1 MISKNKN
8 LFLKIYILFL
18 KIYILFVIII
28 YIALI
33 ILQILGSKN
42 RVGYLTDF
50 NLEIDRTLE
59 LNNLNDIRKDFTVDG
74 KLDEESIKNYLL
86 TNEDIANYIYH
97 FRIRYYDKTFRNNDI
112 YGVYPDLSNLPDY
125 MKNAEMEEN
134 GSPYGNFIS
143 DKKTIEEDKIDNIN
157 YILKIKINIIKYVIY
172 LILILLII
180 YTKIYFEN
188 IKIFFNGIITVIKIK
203 SNVDIKLNLS
213 IIMILGYLYLILPYM
228 IFLITWVKY
237 FISIPSLI
245 LVIIAT
251 YFTIKDTK
259 KHYNIL
265 YNFNLFSLILLF
277 IIITVW
283 SILLGTG
290 NICLPSGD
298 TIYGRYA
305 VFKDLIEFPFPIIYP
320 ENGYGFVYYFAH
332 WIIPAIFGKIFNYN
346 VANIILI
353 LWTSLPLFLTLI
365 LLSIYLNKIK
375 TKQIFIIFLIFILF
389 VPPSL
394 IFHKEGNF
402 GKGLLTVFAT
412 SFMNIYFLFNQSPAI
427 YLMSVLFLLQKNSFN
442 FAFLGLSIMLYSPYA
457 TLGIIPFMIAKAII
471 EISAD
476 KNELKNIFSVSNI
489 LSSISIFPILLL
501 YFSSTATKSDG
512 LRFVLTDYPVLYLIE
527 LFMIKFGIIFIL
539 LFKYNKK
546 NYLFYVS
553 LFTLIA
559 VSLIQYSGDHNF
571 HRTNITAL
579 FFLSIFLTDY
589 FINHFNENS
598 LRKYLLL
605 IIFILGILRGHHIKD
620 DQIDF
625 YLEQIKSFGK
635 VNIEDMAVNKTFNT
649 KLPSSQFFKDT
660 DNSVFFKFIAK
671 DSKK

>member
-8 LFLKIYILFL
+8 LFLKIYIP
-18 KIYILFVIII
+18 FVILTI
-28 YIALI
+28 IALI
-33 ILQILGSKN
+33 VLQILGSKK
-42 RVGYLTDF
+42 RIGYLTDF
-50 NLEIDRTLE
+50 NLEIDRTLG

-86 TNEDIANYIYH
+86 TNENITNYVHH
-97 FRIRYYDKTFRNNDI
+97 FRIRYYDKIFRNNDI

-125 MKNAEMEEN
+125 MENAEMDGD

-143 DKKTIEEDKIDNIN
+143 DKKTIEEERIDNIN
-157 YILKIKINIIKYVIY
+157 YILKIKINIIRYVIY

-259 KHYNIL
+259 KHYNIS

-283 SILLGTG
+283 VILLGVG

-412 SFMNIYFLFNQSPAI
+412 SYINIFNLFNQSPAI

-457 TLGIIPFMIAKAII
+457 TLGIIPFMIAKSII

-605 IIFILGILRGHHIKD
+605 IIFMMGIFRGYIEL
-620 DQIDF
+620 DQIYF
-625 YLEQIKSFGK
+625 YLKQIKTFGK
-635 VNIEDMAVNKTFNT
+635 VNMEDMAVNKTFNT
-649 KLPSSQFFKDT
+649 KNNSWHLITITCQDIDNSTFFKY
-660 DNSVFFKFIAK
+660 IAK
-671 DSKK
+671 DNKK

>member
-1 MISKNKN
+1 MIFKNK
-8 LFLKIYILFL
+8 KLFL

-28 YIALI
+28 SVALI

-50 NLEIDRTLE
+50 SLNIEKMLNLYDLE
-59 LNNLNDIRKDFTVDG
+59 NINNE
-74 KLDEESIKNYLL
+74 LDEEGLKNFILN
-86 TNEDIANYIYH
+86 NENITNYIYQ
-97 FRIRYYDKTFRNNDI
+97 FRIRYYDKVFRNSDI

-125 MKNAEMEEN
+125 MKNAEMEYK

-143 DKKTIEEDKIDNIN
+143 DKKEISEEKIDNIN
-157 YILKIKINIIKYVIY
+157 YILKIKINIIRYVIY

-259 KHYNIL
+259 KHYNIS
-265 YNFNLFSLILLF
+265 YNFNLFSFILLF

-283 SILLGTG
+283 VILLGVG

-412 SFMNIYFLFNQSPAI
+412 SYINIFNLFNQSPAI

-442 FAFLGLSIMLYSPYA
+442 FTFLGLSIMLYSPYA

-471 EISAD
+471 EISAG

-598 LRKYLLL
+598 IRKYLLL
-605 IIFILGILRGHHIKD
+605 IIFMMGIFRGYIEL

-625 YLEQIKSFGK
+625 YLEQIKTFGK

-649 KLPSSQFFKDT
+649 KNNSWHLRTITCQDVDNSIFFKY
-660 DNSVFFKFIAK
+660 IAK
-671 DSKK
+671 DNKK

>member
-1 MISKNKN
+1 MISKNK
-8 LFLKIYILFL
+8 KLFL

-28 YIALI
+28 SVALI
-33 ILQILGSKN
+33 ILQILGSKK

-50 NLEIDRTLE
+50 NLNIERMLNLYDLE
-59 LNNLNDIRKDFTVDG
+59 NIIEDFTVDG
-74 KLDEESIKNYLL
+74 ELDEESIKNYLL
-86 TNEDIANYIYH
+86 TNENITNYIYH

-125 MKNAEMEEN
+125 MKNAEMDEG

-143 DKKTIEEDKIDNIN
+143 DRKTIEEEKIDNIC
-157 YILKIKINIIKYVIY
+157 YVLKVKINIIRCVLY

-180 YTKIYFEN
+180 YAKIYFEN
-188 IKIFFNGIITVIKIK
+188 IKIFFSGIITVIKIK

-259 KHYNIL
+259 KHYNIS

-277 IIITVW
+277 IVITIWVII
-283 SILLGTG
+283 LGVG

-320 ENGYGFVYYFAH
+320 ENGYVFVYYFAH

-402 GKGLLTVFAT
+402 GKGVLTTFAT
-412 SFMNIYFLFNQSPAI
+412 SFLIICNIFNQGPAI
-427 YLMSVLFLLQKNSFN
+427 YLMSILFLLQKNSFN
-442 FAFLGLSIMLYSPYA
+442 FTFSGLSIMLYSPYA
-457 TLGIIPFMIAKAII
+457 TLGIIPFMIAKSII

-605 IIFILGILRGHHIKD
+605 IIFMMGIFRGYIEL

-625 YLEQIKSFGK
+625 YLKQIKTFGK
-635 VNIEDMAVNKTFNT
+635 VNMEDMAVNKTFNT
-649 KLPSSQFFKDT
+649 KNNSWQLRTITCQDINNSIFFKY
-660 DNSVFFKFIAK
+660 IAK
-671 DSKK
+671 DNKK

>member
-18 KIYILFVIII
+18 IITI
-28 YIALI
+28 ITLI
-33 ILQILGSKN
+33 VLQILGSKK

-50 NLEIDRTLE
+50 NLNIERMLNLYDLE
-59 LNNLNDIRKDFTVDG
+59 NINNE
-74 KLDEESIKNYLL
+74 LDEEGIKNYLF
-86 TNEDIANYIYH
+86 TNENITNYIYH

-125 MKNAEMEEN
+125 MENAEMDGD

-143 DKKTIEEDKIDNIN
+143 DKKTIEEERIDNIN
-157 YILKIKINIIKYVIY
+157 YILKIKINIIRYVIY

-259 KHYNIL
+259 KHYNIS
-265 YNFNLFSLILLF
+265 YNFNLFSFILLF

-283 SILLGTG
+283 VILLGVG
-290 NICLPSGD
+290 NICLPHHD
-298 TIYGRYA
+298 TLNGRYA
-305 VFKDLIEFPFPIIYP
+305 FFKDLIDFNHPLIYP
-320 ENGYGFVYYFAH
+320 ESGYGFVYYFAH

-365 LLSIYLNKIK
+365 LLSIYFNKVK
-375 TKQIFIIFLIFILF
+375 LKFIFIILLIFILF
-389 VPPSL
+389 TPPSL
-394 IFHKEGNF
+394 IFHIEGNT
-402 GKGLLTVFAT
+402 GSGLLTYFST
-412 SFMNIYFLFNQSPAI
+412 SLGNIAAYFNQGPAI
-427 YLMSVLFLLQKNSFN
+427 YLMSILFLLQKNSFN

-457 TLGIIPFMIAKAII
+457 TLGIIPFMIAKSII

-559 VSLIQYSGDHNF
+559 VSLIQYAGDHNF

-635 VNIEDMAVNKTFNT
+635 VNIEDMAWNKTFNT
-649 KLPSSQFFKDT
+649 KLPSSQFICKDM

>member
-1 MISKNKN
+1 M
-8 LFLKIYILFL
+8 
-18 KIYILFVIII
+18 
-28 YIALI
+28 
-33 ILQILGSKN
+33 
-42 RVGYLTDF
+42 
-50 NLEIDRTLE
+50 
-59 LNNLNDIRKDFTVDG
+59 
-74 KLDEESIKNYLL
+74 
-86 TNEDIANYIYH
+86 
-97 FRIRYYDKTFRNNDI
+97 
-112 YGVYPDLSNLPDY
+112 
-125 MKNAEMEEN
+125 
-134 GSPYGNFIS
+134 
-143 DKKTIEEDKIDNIN
+143 
-157 YILKIKINIIKYVIY
+157 
-172 LILILLII
+172 
-180 YTKIYFEN
+180 
-188 IKIFFNGIITVIKIK
+188 
-203 SNVDIKLNLS
+203 
-213 IIMILGYLYLILPYM
+213 
-228 IFLITWVKY
+228 
-237 FISIPSLI
+237 
-245 LVIIAT
+245 
-251 YFTIKDTK
+251 
-259 KHYNIL
+259 
-265 YNFNLFSLILLF
+265 ILLF
-277 IIITVW
+277 IIITIWV
-283 SILLGTG
+283 ILLGVG

-305 VFKDLIEFPFPIIYP
+305 VFKDLIEFPFPIIYH

-605 IIFILGILRGHHIKD
+605 IIFMIGIFRGYIEL

-625 YLEQIKSFGK
+625 YLKQIKTFGK
-635 VNIEDMAVNKTFNT
+635 VNMEDMAVNKTFNT
-649 KLPSSQFFKDT
+649 KNNSWHLITITCQDVDNSTFFKY
-660 DNSVFFKFIAK
+660 IAK
-671 DSKK
+671 DNKK

>member
-1 MISKNKN
+1 MISKNK
-8 LFLKIYILFL
+8 KLFL

-28 YIALI
+28 SVALI

-50 NLEIDRTLE
+50 SLNIEKMLNLYDLE
-59 LNNLNDIRKDFTVDG
+59 NINNE
-74 KLDEESIKNYLL
+74 LDEEGLKNFILN
-86 TNEDIANYIYH
+86 NENITNYIYQ
-97 FRIRYYDKTFRNNDI
+97 FRIRYYDKVFRNSDI

-125 MKNAEMEEN
+125 MKNAEMEYK

-143 DKKTIEEDKIDNIN
+143 DKKEISEEKIDNIN
-157 YILKIKINIIKYVIY
+157 YILKIKINIIRYVIY

-259 KHYNIL
+259 KHYNIS
-265 YNFNLFSLILLF
+265 YNFNLFSFILLF

-283 SILLGTG
+283 VILLGVG

-412 SFMNIYFLFNQSPAI
+412 SYINIFNLFNQSPAI

-442 FAFLGLSIMLYSPYA
+442 FTFLGLSIMLYSPYA

-471 EISAD
+471 EISAG

-598 LRKYLLL
+598 IRKYLLL
-605 IIFILGILRGHHIKD
+605 IIFMMGIFRGYIEL

-625 YLEQIKSFGK
+625 YLEQIKTFGK

-649 KLPSSQFFKDT
+649 KNNSWHLRTITCQDVDNSIFFKY
-660 DNSVFFKFIAK
+660 IAK
-671 DSKK
+671 DNKK

>member
-1 MISKNKN
+1 MKSKNKN
-8 LFLKIYILFL
+8 LFLKIYIP
-18 KIYILFVIII
+18 FVIII
-28 YIALI
+28 SVALI
-33 ILQILGSKN
+33 VLQILGSKK

-50 NLEIDRTLE
+50 NLNIERMLNLYDLE
-59 LNNLNDIRKDFTVDG
+59 NIIEDFTVDG
-74 KLDEESIKNYLL
+74 ELDEESIKNYLL
-86 TNEDIANYIYH
+86 TNENITNYVHH

-125 MKNAEMEEN
+125 MENAVMEDG

-143 DKKTIEEDKIDNIN
+143 DKKEINEEKIDNIN
-157 YILKIKINIIKYVIY
+157 YILKTKINIIKYVIY

-228 IFLITWVKY
+228 IFLITWIKY
-237 FISIPSLI
+237 IISIPTLI

-259 KHYNIL
+259 KHYNIS

-277 IIITVW
+277 IVITIWVII
-283 SILLGTG
+283 LGVG

>member
-1 MISKNKN
+1 MKSKNKN
-8 LFLKIYILFL
+8 LFLKIYILF
-18 KIYILFVIII
+18 VIII
-28 YIALI
+28 SVALI

-50 NLEIDRTLE
+50 NLNIERMLNLYDLE
-59 LNNLNDIRKDFTVDG
+59 NIIEDFTVDG
-74 KLDEESIKNYLL
+74 ELDEENIKNYLL
-86 TNEDIANYIYH
+86 TNENITNYIYH

-125 MKNAEMEEN
+125 MQNAEMEEG

-143 DKKTIEEDKIDNIN
+143 DKKTIEEYKIDNIN

-259 KHYNIL
+259 KHYNIS

-283 SILLGTG
+283 VILLGVG

-412 SFMNIYFLFNQSPAI
+412 SFFNIYGLLNQSPAI

-605 IIFILGILRGHHIKD
+605 IIFMMGIFRGYIEL

-625 YLEQIKSFGK
+625 YLEQIKTFGK
-635 VNIEDMAVNKTFNT
+635 VNMEDMAVNKTFNT
-649 KLPSSQFFKDT
+649 KNNSWQLRTITCQDIDNSIFFKY
-660 DNSVFFKFIAK
+660 IAK
-671 DSKK
+671 DNKK

>member
-1 MISKNKN
+1 MISKNK
-8 LFLKIYILFL
+8 KLFL

-28 YIALI
+28 SIALI

-50 NLEIDRTLE
+50 NLNIERMLNLYDLE
-59 LNNLNDIRKDFTVDG
+59 NIIEDFTVDG
-74 KLDEESIKNYLL
+74 ELDEENIKNYLL
-86 TNEDIANYIYH
+86 TNENITNYIYH

-125 MKNAEMEEN
+125 MQNAEMEEG

-143 DKKTIEEDKIDNIN
+143 DKKTIEEYKIDNIN

-259 KHYNIL
+259 KHYNIS

-283 SILLGTG
+283 VILLGVG

-412 SFMNIYFLFNQSPAI
+412 SFFNIYGLLNQSPAI

-605 IIFILGILRGHHIKD
+605 IIFMMGIFRGYIEL

-625 YLEQIKSFGK
+625 YLEQIKTFGK
-635 VNIEDMAVNKTFNT
+635 VNMEDMAVNKTFNT
-649 KLPSSQFFKDT
+649 KNNSWQLRTITCQDIDNSIFFKY
-660 DNSVFFKFIAK
+660 IAK
-671 DSKK
+671 DNKK

>member
-8 LFLKIYILFL
+8 LFLKIYIP
-18 KIYILFVIII
+18 FVIII
-28 YIALI
+28 SIALI
-33 ILQILGSKN
+33 VLQILGSKN
-42 RVGYLTDF
+42 RIGYLTDF
-50 NLEIDRTLE
+50 NLNIERMLNLYDLE
-59 LNNLNDIRKDFTVDG
+59 NINNE
-74 KLDEESIKNYLL
+74 LDEEGIKNYLF
-86 TNEDIANYIYH
+86 TNENITNYIYH

-125 MKNAEMEEN
+125 MENAEMDGD

-143 DKKTIEEDKIDNIN
+143 DKKTIEEERIDNIN
-157 YILKIKINIIKYVIY
+157 YILKIKINIIRYVIY

-259 KHYNIL
+259 KHYNIS
-265 YNFNLFSLILLF
+265 YNFNLFSFILLF

-283 SILLGTG
+283 VILLGVG
-290 NICLPSGD
+290 NICLPHHD
-298 TIYGRYA
+298 TLNGRYA
-305 VFKDLIEFPFPIIYP
+305 FFKDLIDFNHPLIYP
-320 ENGYGFVYYFAH
+320 ESGYGFVYYFAH

-365 LLSIYLNKIK
+365 LLSIYFNKVK
-375 TKQIFIIFLIFILF
+375 LKFIFIILLIFILF
-389 VPPSL
+389 TPPSL
-394 IFHKEGNF
+394 IFHIEGNT
-402 GKGLLTVFAT
+402 GSGLLTYFST
-412 SFMNIYFLFNQSPAI
+412 SLGNIAAYFNQGPAI
-427 YLMSVLFLLQKNSFN
+427 YLMSILFLLQKNSFN

-457 TLGIIPFMIAKAII
+457 TLGIIPFMIAKSII

-501 YFSSTATKSDG
+501 YFSSRATKSDG

-559 VSLIQYSGDHNF
+559 VSLIQYAGDHNF

-635 VNIEDMAVNKTFNT
+635 VNIEDMAWNKTFNT
-649 KLPSSQFFKDT
+649 KLPSSQFICKDM

>member
-1 MISKNKN
+1 MKSKNKN
-8 LFLKIYILFL
+8 LFLKIYILF
-18 KIYILFVIII
+18 VIII
-28 YIALI
+28 SIALI
-33 ILQILGSKN
+33 VLQILGSKN

-50 NLEIDRTLE
+50 NLNIERMLNLYDLE
-59 LNNLNDIRKDFTVDG
+59 NIIEDFTIDG
-74 KLDEESIKNYLL
+74 ELDEESIKNYLL
-86 TNEDIANYIYH
+86 NNKNIRNYIYH

-125 MKNAEMEEN
+125 MENAVMEDG

-143 DKKTIEEDKIDNIN
+143 DKKEINEEKIDNIN
-157 YILKIKINIIKYVIY
+157 YILKIKINIIRYVIY

-203 SNVDIKLNLS
+203 SNMDIKLNLS

-259 KHYNIL
+259 KHYNIS

-277 IIITVW
+277 IIITIWVI
-283 SILLGTG
+283 ILGVG
-290 NICLPSGD
+290 NICLPHHD
-298 TIYGRYA
+298 TLNGRYA
-305 VFKDLIEFPFPIIYP
+305 FFKDLIDFNHPLIYP
-320 ENGYGFVYYFAH
+320 ESGYGFVYYFAH

-365 LLSIYLNKIK
+365 LLSIYFNKVK
-375 TKQIFIIFLIFILF
+375 LKFIFIILLIFILF
-389 VPPSL
+389 TPPSL
-394 IFHKEGNF
+394 IFHIEGNT
-402 GKGLLTVFAT
+402 GSGLLTYFST
-412 SFMNIYFLFNQSPAI
+412 SLGNIAAYFNQGPAI
-427 YLMSVLFLLQKNSFN
+427 YLMSILFLLQNNSFN

-471 EISAD
+471 EISDD

-527 LFMIKFGIIFIL
+527 LFMVKFGIIFIL

>member
-1 MISKNKN
+1 MKSKNKN
-8 LFLKIYILFL
+8 LFLKIYIP
-18 KIYILFVIII
+18 FVIII
-28 YIALI
+28 SVALI

-50 NLEIDRTLE
+50 NLNIKRTLK
-59 LNNLNDIRKDFTVDG
+59 LNNLENIMTNYIID
-74 KLDEESIKNYLL
+74 DELNEEGIKNYIF
-86 TNEDIANYIYH
+86 TNENITNYVHH

-125 MKNAEMEEN
+125 MKNAEMDEG

-157 YILKIKINIIKYVIY
+157 YILKIKINIIRYVIY

-259 KHYNIL
+259 KHYNIS

-277 IIITVW
+277 IIITIWVI
-283 SILLGTG
+283 ILGVG

-427 YLMSVLFLLQKNSFN
+427 YLMSVLFLLQQNSFN

-457 TLGIIPFMIAKAII
+457 TLGIIPFMIAKSII

-605 IIFILGILRGHHIKD
+605 IIFMMGIFRGYIEL
-620 DQIDF
+620 DQIYF
-625 YLEQIKSFGK
+625 YLKQIKTFGK
-635 VNIEDMAVNKTFNT
+635 VNMEDMAVNKTFNT
-649 KLPSSQFFKDT
+649 KNNSWHLITITCQDIDNSTFFKY
-660 DNSVFFKFIAK
+660 IAK
-671 DSKK
+671 ESKK

>member
-8 LFLKIYILFL
+8 LFLKIYILF
-18 KIYILFVIII
+18 VIII
-28 YIALI
+28 SIALI
-33 ILQILGSKN
+33 ILQVLGSKN
-42 RVGYLTDF
+42 RIGYLTDF
-50 NLEIDRTLE
+50 SLNIERMLNLYNLENI
-59 LNNLNDIRKDFTVDG
+59 NNE
-74 KLDEESIKNYLL
+74 LDEEGLKNFILN
-86 TNEDIANYIYH
+86 NENITNYIYH

-125 MKNAEMEEN
+125 MENAEMDGD

-143 DKKTIEEDKIDNIN
+143 DKKEINEEKIDNIN
-157 YILKIKINIIKYVIY
+157 YILKIKINIIRYVIY

-259 KHYNIL
+259 KHYNIS

-283 SILLGTG
+283 VILLGVG
-290 NICLPSGD
+290 NIYLPSGD

-305 VFKDLIEFPFPIIYP
+305 IFKDLIEFPFPIIYP

-375 TKQIFIIFLIFILF
+375 TKQIFIILLIFILF

-412 SFMNIYFLFNQSPAI
+412 SYINIFNLFNQSPAI

-457 TLGIIPFMIAKAII
+457 TLGIIPFMIAKSII

-605 IIFILGILRGHHIKD
+605 IIFMMGIFRGYIEL

-625 YLEQIKSFGK
+625 YLKQIKTFGK
-635 VNIEDMAVNKTFNT
+635 VNMEDMAVNKTFNT
-649 KLPSSQFFKDT
+649 KNNSWHLRTITCQDIDNSTFFKY
-660 DNSVFFKFIAK
+660 IAK
-671 DSKK
+671 DNKK

>member
-1 MISKNKN
+1 MIFKNKK
-8 LFLKIYILFL
+8 LFLKIYIP
-18 KIYILFVIII
+18 FVIII
-28 YIALI
+28 SIALI
-33 ILQILGSKN
+33 VLQILGSKK
-42 RVGYLTDF
+42 RIGYLTDF
-50 NLEIDRTLE
+50 NLNIKRTLK
-59 LNNLNDIRKDFTVDG
+59 LNNLENIMTNYIIDDE
-74 KLDEESIKNYLL
+74 LDEEGIENYIL
-86 TNEDIANYIYH
+86 TNENITNYVH
-97 FRIRYYDKTFRNNDI
+97 QFRIRYYDKIFRNNDI

-125 MKNAEMEEN
+125 MENAEMDGN

-157 YILKIKINIIKYVIY
+157 YILKIKINIIRYVIY

-283 SILLGTG
+283 VIILGVG

-375 TKQIFIIFLIFILF
+375 TKQIFIILLIFILF

-402 GKGLLTVFAT
+402 GKGVLTTFAT
-412 SFMNIYFLFNQSPAI
+412 SFLIICNIFNQGPAI
-427 YLMSVLFLLQKNSFN
+427 YLMSILFLLQKNSFN

-559 VSLIQYSGDHNF
+559 VSLIQYAGDHNF

-635 VNIEDMAVNKTFNT
+635 VNIEDMAWNKTFNT
-649 KLPSSQFFKDT
+649 KNNSWHLITITCQDIDNSTFFKY
-660 DNSVFFKFIAK
+660 IAK
-671 DSKK
+671 DNKK

>member
-8 LFLKIYILFL
+8 LFLKIYIPFM
-18 KIYILFVIII
+18 IITI
-28 YIALI
+28 IALI

-50 NLEIDRTLE
+50 NLNIERMLNLYDLE
-59 LNNLNDIRKDFTVDG
+59 NIIEDFTVDG
-74 KLDEESIKNYLL
+74 KLDEENIKNYLL
-86 TNEDIANYIYH
+86 TNENITNYIH
-97 FRIRYYDKTFRNNDI
+97 QFRIRYYDKVFRNNDI

-125 MKNAEMEEN
+125 MENAEMEEG

-143 DKKTIEEDKIDNIN
+143 DKKEINEEKIDNIN

-259 KHYNIL
+259 KHYNIS

-277 IIITVW
+277 IIITIWVI
-283 SILLGTG
+283 ILGVG

-412 SFMNIYFLFNQSPAI
+412 SYINIFNLFNQSPAI

-457 TLGIIPFMIAKAII
+457 TLGIIPFMIAKSII

-605 IIFILGILRGHHIKD
+605 IIFMMGIFRGYIEL
-620 DQIDF
+620 DQIYF
-625 YLEQIKSFGK
+625 YLKQIKTFGK
-635 VNIEDMAVNKTFNT
+635 VNMEDMSVNKTFNT
-649 KLPSSQFFKDT
+649 KNNSWHLITITCQDIDNSTFFKY
-660 DNSVFFKFIAK
+660 IAK
-671 DSKK
+671 DNKK

>member
-8 LFLKIYILFL
+8 LFLKIYIP
-18 KIYILFVIII
+18 FVIII
-28 YIALI
+28 SIALI
-33 ILQILGSKN
+33 IFQILGSKN

-50 NLEIDRTLE
+50 NLNIERMLNLYDLE
-59 LNNLNDIRKDFTVDG
+59 NIIENFTIYG
-74 KLDEESIKNYLL
+74 KLDEESIKNYFL
-86 TNEDIANYIYH
+86 TNENITNYVHH

-125 MKNAEMEEN
+125 MENAKMEEN

-143 DKKTIEEDKIDNIN
+143 DKKEINEEKIDNIN

-298 TIYGRYA
+298 TLLVRYA

-412 SFMNIYFLFNQSPAI
+412 SFFNIYGLLNQSPAI

-476 KNELKNIFSVSNI
+476 KNELKNIFSISNI

-512 LRFVLTDYPVLYLIE
+512 LRFVLTNCPVLYLIE

-559 VSLIQYSGDHNF
+559 VSLIQYAGDHNF

-605 IIFILGILRGHHIKD
+605 IIFMMCIFRGYTEL

-625 YLEQIKSFGK
+625 YLEQIKTFGK

-649 KLPSSQFFKDT
+649 KNNSWHLRTITCQDVDNSIFFKY
-660 DNSVFFKFIAK
+660 IAK
-671 DSKK
+671 DNKK

>member
-1 MISKNKN
+1 MKSKNKN
-8 LFLKIYILFL
+8 LFLKIYIP
-18 KIYILFVIII
+18 FVIITI
-28 YIALI
+28 ITLI
-33 ILQILGSKN
+33 VLQILGSKN
-42 RVGYLTDF
+42 RIGYLTDF

-74 KLDEESIKNYLL
+74 KLDEENIKNYLL
-86 TNEDIANYIYH
+86 TNENITNYIYH

-125 MKNAEMEEN
+125 MENAEMDGD

-143 DKKTIEEDKIDNIN
+143 DKKEINEEKIDNIN
-157 YILKIKINIIKYVIY
+157 YILKIKINIIRYVIY

-259 KHYNIL
+259 KHYNIS

-283 SILLGTG
+283 VILLGVG
-290 NICLPSGD
+290 NIYLPSGD

-305 VFKDLIEFPFPIIYP
+305 IFKDLIEFPFPIIYP

-375 TKQIFIIFLIFILF
+375 TKQIFIILLIFILF

-412 SFMNIYFLFNQSPAI
+412 SYINIFNLFNQSPAI

-457 TLGIIPFMIAKAII
+457 TLGIIPFMIAKSII

-512 LRFVLTDYPVLYLIE
+512 LRFVLMYYPVLYLIE
-527 LFMIKFGIIFIL
+527 LFTIKFGIIFIL

-605 IIFILGILRGHHIKD
+605 IIFMMGIFRGYIEL

-625 YLEQIKSFGK
+625 YLKQIKTFGK
-635 VNIEDMAVNKTFNT
+635 VNMEDMAVNKTFNT
-649 KLPSSQFFKDT
+649 KNNNWHLITITCQDINNSIFFKY
-660 DNSVFFKFIAK
+660 IAK
-671 DSKK
+671 DNKK

>member
-1 MISKNKN
+1 MKSKNKN
-8 LFLKIYILFL
+8 LFLKIYILF
-18 KIYILFVIII
+18 VIII
-28 YIALI
+28 SVALI

-42 RVGYLTDF
+42 RIGYLTDF
-50 NLEIDRTLE
+50 NLNIERMLNLYDLE
-59 LNNLNDIRKDFTVDG
+59 NIVEDFTIAG
-74 KLDEESIKNYLL
+74 ELDEENIKNYLL
-86 TNEDIANYIYH
+86 TNENITNYIYH

-125 MKNAEMEEN
+125 MENAEMDGD

-143 DKKTIEEDKIDNIN
+143 DKKEINEEKIDNIN
-157 YILKIKINIIKYVIY
+157 YILKIKINIIRYVIY

-259 KHYNIL
+259 KHYNIS

-283 SILLGTG
+283 VILLGVG

-412 SFMNIYFLFNQSPAI
+412 SYINIFNLFNQSPAI

-457 TLGIIPFMIAKAII
+457 TLGIIPFMIAKSII

-605 IIFILGILRGHHIKD
+605 IIFMMGIFRGYIEL
-620 DQIDF
+620 DQIYF
-625 YLEQIKSFGK
+625 YLKQIKTFGK
-635 VNIEDMAVNKTFNT
+635 VNMEDMAVNKTFNT
-649 KLPSSQFFKDT
+649 KNNSWHLITITCQDIDNSTFFKY
-660 DNSVFFKFIAK
+660 IAK
-671 DSKK
+671 DNKK

>member
-1 MISKNKN
+1 MIFKNK
-8 LFLKIYILFL
+8 KLFL

-28 YIALI
+28 SVALI

-50 NLEIDRTLE
+50 SLNIEKMLNLYDLE
-59 LNNLNDIRKDFTVDG
+59 NINNE
-74 KLDEESIKNYLL
+74 LDEEGLKNFILN
-86 TNEDIANYIYH
+86 NENITNYIYQ
-97 FRIRYYDKTFRNNDI
+97 FRIRYYDKVFRNSDI

-125 MKNAEMEEN
+125 MKNAEMEYK

-143 DKKTIEEDKIDNIN
+143 DKKEISEEKIDNIN
-157 YILKIKINIIKYVIY
+157 YILKIKINIIRYVIY

-259 KHYNIL
+259 KHYNIS

-283 SILLGTG
+283 VILLGVG

-412 SFMNIYFLFNQSPAI
+412 SYINIFNLFNQSPAI

-442 FAFLGLSIMLYSPYA
+442 FTFLGLSIMLYSPYA

-471 EISAD
+471 EISAG

-598 LRKYLLL
+598 IRKYLLL
-605 IIFILGILRGHHIKD
+605 IIFMMGIFRGYIEL

-625 YLEQIKSFGK
+625 YLEQIKTFGK

-649 KLPSSQFFKDT
+649 KNNSWHLRTITCQDVDNSIFFKY
-660 DNSVFFKFIAK
+660 IAK
-671 DSKK
+671 DNKK

>member
-1 MISKNKN
+1 MKSKNK
-8 LFLKIYILFL
+8 KLFL

-28 YIALI
+28 SITLI
-33 ILQILGSKN
+33 VLQILGSKN
-42 RVGYLTDF
+42 RIGYLTDF
-50 NLEIDRTLE
+50 KLNVYKTLE
-59 LNNLNDIRKDFTVDG
+59 LNNLENINE
-74 KLDEESIKNYLL
+74 LDEEGLKNFILN
-86 TNEDIANYIYH
+86 NENITNYIYQ
-97 FRIRYYDKTFRNNDI
+97 FRIRYYDKVFRNSDI

-125 MKNAEMEEN
+125 MKNAEMEYK

-143 DKKTIEEDKIDNIN
+143 DKKEISEEKIDNIN
-157 YILKIKINIIKYVIY
+157 YILKIKINIIIYVVY

-259 KHYNIL
+259 KHYNIS

-277 IIITVW
+277 IVITIWVII
-283 SILLGTG
+283 LGVG

-298 TIYGRYA
+298 TLVGRYA

-412 SFMNIYFLFNQSPAI
+412 SYINIFNLFNQSPAI

-442 FAFLGLSIMLYSPYA
+442 FTFLGLSIMLYSPYA

-559 VSLIQYSGDHNF
+559 VSLIQYAGDHNF

-598 LRKYLLL
+598 IRKYLLL
-605 IIFILGILRGHHIKD
+605 IIFMMGIFRGYIEL

-625 YLEQIKSFGK
+625 YLEQIKTFGK

-649 KLPSSQFFKDT
+649 KNNSWHLRTITCQDVDNSIFFKY
-660 DNSVFFKFIAK
+660 IAK
-671 DSKK
+671 DNKK

>member
-1 MISKNKN
+1 MISKNKK
-8 LFLKIYILFL
+8 LFLKIYIP
-18 KIYILFVIII
+18 FVIII
-28 YIALI
+28 SIALI
-33 ILQILGSKN
+33 VLQILGSKK
-42 RVGYLTDF
+42 RIGYLTDF
-50 NLEIDRTLE
+50 NLNIERMLNLYDLE
-59 LNNLNDIRKDFTVDG
+59 NIIEDFTVDG
-74 KLDEESIKNYLL
+74 KLDEENIKNYLL
-86 TNEDIANYIYH
+86 TNENITNYIYH

-125 MKNAEMEEN
+125 MQNAEMEEN

-143 DKKTIEEDKIDNIN
+143 DKKEINEEKIDNIN
-157 YILKIKINIIKYVIY
+157 YILKTKINIIKYVIY

-259 KHYNIL
+259 KHYNIS

-277 IIITVW
+277 IVITIWVII
-283 SILLGTG
+283 LGVG

-320 ENGYGFVYYFAH
+320 ENGYVFVYYFAH

-402 GKGLLTVFAT
+402 GKGVLTTFAT
-412 SFMNIYFLFNQSPAI
+412 SFLIICNIFNQGPAI
-427 YLMSVLFLLQKNSFN
+427 YLMSILFLLQKNSFN
-442 FAFLGLSIMLYSPYA
+442 FTFSGLSIMLYSPYA
-457 TLGIIPFMIAKAII
+457 TLGIIPFMIAKSII

-605 IIFILGILRGHHIKD
+605 IIFILGIVRGYRDKL

-625 YLEQIKSFGK
+625 YLEQIKTFGK
-635 VNIEDMAVNKTFNT
+635 INMEDMAVNKTFNT
-649 KLPSSQFFKDT
+649 KNNSWHLITITCQDMDNSTFFKY
-660 DNSVFFKFIAK
+660 IAK
-671 DSKK
+671 ENKK

>member
-1 MISKNKN
+1 MKSKNKK
-8 LFLKIYILFL
+8 LFLKIYIP
-18 KIYILFVIII
+18 FVIITI
-28 YIALI
+28 IALI
-33 ILQILGSKN
+33 VLQILGSKN
-42 RVGYLTDF
+42 RIGYLTDF
-50 NLEIDRTLE
+50 KLNVAKTLE
-59 LNNLNDIRKDFTVDG
+59 LNNLENFIIGDKS
-74 KLDEESIKNYLL
+74 DEEKLSNYLL
-86 TNEDIANYIYH
+86 TNENITNYIYH
-97 FRIRYYDKTFRNNDI
+97 FRIRYYDKVFRNNDI
-112 YGVYPDLSNLPDY
+112 YGVYPDLSNLPNY
-125 MKNAEMEEN
+125 IKNAEMEEN

-143 DKKTIEEDKIDNIN
+143 DKKEISEDKIDNIN
-157 YILKIKINIIKYVIY
+157 YILKIKINIIRYVIY

-259 KHYNIL
+259 KHYNIS
-265 YNFNLFSLILLF
+265 YNFNLFSFILLF

-283 SILLGTG
+283 VILLGVG

-412 SFMNIYFLFNQSPAI
+412 SYINIFNLFNQSPAI

-442 FAFLGLSIMLYSPYA
+442 FTFLGLSIMLYSPYA

-471 EISAD
+471 EISAG

-598 LRKYLLL
+598 IRKYLLL
-605 IIFILGILRGHHIKD
+605 IIFMMGIFRGYIEL

-625 YLEQIKSFGK
+625 YLEQIKTFGK

-649 KLPSSQFFKDT
+649 KNNSWHLRTITCQDVDNSIFFKY
-660 DNSVFFKFIAK
+660 IAK
-671 DSKK
+671 DNKK

>member
-1 MISKNKN
+1 MISKNK
-8 LFLKIYILFL
+8 KLFL

-28 YIALI
+28 SIALI

-50 NLEIDRTLE
+50 NLNIERMLNLYDLE
-59 LNNLNDIRKDFTVDG
+59 NIIEDFTVDG
-74 KLDEESIKNYLL
+74 ELDEENIKNYLL
-86 TNEDIANYIYH
+86 TNENITNYIYH

-125 MKNAEMEEN
+125 MQNAEMEEG

-143 DKKTIEEDKIDNIN
+143 DKKTIEEYKIDNIN

-259 KHYNIL
+259 KHYNIS

-283 SILLGTG
+283 VILLGVG

-412 SFMNIYFLFNQSPAI
+412 SFFNIYGLLNQSPAI

-527 LFMIKFGIIFIL
+527 LFIIKFGIIFIL

-605 IIFILGILRGHHIKD
+605 IIFMMGIFRGYIEL

-625 YLEQIKSFGK
+625 YLEQIKTFGK
-635 VNIEDMAVNKTFNT
+635 VNMEDMAVNKTFNT
-649 KLPSSQFFKDT
+649 KNNSWQLRTITCQDIDNSIFFKY
-660 DNSVFFKFIAK
+660 IAK
-671 DSKK
+671 DNKK

>member
-8 LFLKIYILFL
+8 LFL

-539 LFKYNKK
+539 LFKYNNK

>member
-1 MISKNKN
+1 MKSKNKN
-8 LFLKIYILFL
+8 LFLKIYILF
-18 KIYILFVIII
+18 VIII
-28 YIALI
+28 SVALI

-42 RVGYLTDF
+42 RIGYLTDF
-50 NLEIDRTLE
+50 NLNIERMLNLYDLE
-59 LNNLNDIRKDFTVDG
+59 NIVEDFTIAG
-74 KLDEESIKNYLL
+74 ELDEENIKNYLL
-86 TNEDIANYIYH
+86 TNENITNYIYH

-125 MKNAEMEEN
+125 MENAEMEKG

-143 DKKTIEEDKIDNIN
+143 DRREIEEKIDNIN
-157 YILKIKINIIKYVIY
+157 YILKIKINIIRYVIY

-259 KHYNIL
+259 KHYNIS

-298 TIYGRYA
+298 TLVGRYA

-375 TKQIFIIFLIFILF
+375 TKQIFIILLIFILF

-412 SFMNIYFLFNQSPAI
+412 SFLNIYGLLNQSPAI

-457 TLGIIPFMIAKAII
+457 TLGMIPFMIAKAII
-471 EISAD
+471 EICKD
-476 KNELKNIFSVSNI
+476 KNELKNIFSISNI

-598 LRKYLLL
+598 IRKYLLL
-605 IIFILGILRGHHIKD
+605 IIFMMGIFRGYIEL

-625 YLEQIKSFGK
+625 YLEQIKTFGK

-649 KLPSSQFFKDT
+649 KNNSWHLRTITCQDVDNSIFFKY
-660 DNSVFFKFIAK
+660 IAK
-671 DSKK
+671 DNKK

>member
-1 MISKNKN
+1 MKTKSKN
-8 LFLKIYILFL
+8 LFLKIYIP
-18 KIYILFVIII
+18 FVIVTI
-28 YIALI
+28 IALVV
-33 ILQILGSKN
+33 LQILGSKN

-50 NLEIDRTLE
+50 NLNIERMLNLYDLE
-59 LNNLNDIRKDFTVDG
+59 NIIEDFTVDG

-86 TNEDIANYIYH
+86 TNDNITNYVHH

-125 MKNAEMEEN
+125 MENAEMEEG

-143 DKKTIEEDKIDNIN
+143 DKKEINEEKIDNIN
-157 YILKIKINIIKYVIY
+157 YILKIKINIIRYVIY

-188 IKIFFNGIITVIKIK
+188 IKIFFNGIMTVIKIK

-277 IIITVW
+277 IIITIWV
-283 SILLGTG
+283 ILLGVG

-365 LLSIYLNKIK
+365 LLSMYLNKIK
-375 TKQIFIIFLIFILF
+375 TKQIFIILLIFILF
-389 VPPSL
+389 TPPSL
-394 IFHKEGNF
+394 IFHIEGNT
-402 GKGLLTVFAT
+402 GSGLLTYFST
-412 SFMNIYFLFNQSPAI
+412 SLGNIASYFNQGPAI

-559 VSLIQYSGDHNF
+559 VSLIQYAYDHNF

-579 FFLSIFLTDY
+579 FFLSIF
-589 FINHFNENS
+589 
-598 LRKYLLL
+598 
-605 IIFILGILRGHHIKD
+605 
-620 DQIDF
+620 
-625 YLEQIKSFGK
+625 
-635 VNIEDMAVNKTFNT
+635 
-649 KLPSSQFFKDT
+649 
-660 DNSVFFKFIAK
+660 
-671 DSKK
+671 

>member
-8 LFLKIYILFL
+8 LFLKIYILF
-18 KIYILFVIII
+18 VIII
-28 YIALI
+28 SVALI
-33 ILQILGSKN
+33 ILQILGSKK

-50 NLEIDRTLE
+50 NLNIERMLNLYDLE
-59 LNNLNDIRKDFTVDG
+59 NIIEDFTVDG
-74 KLDEESIKNYLL
+74 KLDEENIKNYLL
-86 TNEDIANYIYH
+86 TNENITNYVHH

-125 MKNAEMEEN
+125 MENAVMEDG

-143 DKKTIEEDKIDNIN
+143 DRKTIEEEKIDNIC
-157 YILKIKINIIKYVIY
+157 YVLKVKINIIRCVLY

-180 YTKIYFEN
+180 YAKIYFEN
-188 IKIFFNGIITVIKIK
+188 IKIFFSGIITVIKIK

-259 KHYNIL
+259 KHYNIS

-298 TIYGRYA
+298 TLAGRYA

-375 TKQIFIIFLIFILF
+375 TKQIFIILLIFILF

-412 SFMNIYFLFNQSPAI
+412 SFYNIYGLLNQSPAI

-605 IIFILGILRGHHIKD
+605 IIFMMGIFRGYIEL

-625 YLEQIKSFGK
+625 YLKQIKTFGK
-635 VNIEDMAVNKTFNT
+635 VNMEDMAVNKTFNT
-649 KLPSSQFFKDT
+649 KNNSWHLITITCQDIDNSTFFKY
-660 DNSVFFKFIAK
+660 IAK
-671 DSKK
+671 DNKK

>member
-8 LFLKIYILFL
+8 LFLKIYIP
-18 KIYILFVIII
+18 FVIII
-28 YIALI
+28 SVALI

-42 RVGYLTDF
+42 RIGYLTDF
-50 NLEIDRTLE
+50 NLNIERMLNLYDLE
-59 LNNLNDIRKDFTVDG
+59 NIIEDFTVDG
-74 KLDEESIKNYLL
+74 KLDEESIKNYFL
-86 TNEDIANYIYH
+86 TNENITNYVHH

-125 MKNAEMEEN
+125 MKNAKMEEN

-143 DKKTIEEDKIDNIN
+143 DKKEINEEKIDNIN

-237 FISIPSLI
+237 IISIPTLI

-259 KHYNIL
+259 KHYNIS

-277 IIITVW
+277 IVITIWVII
-283 SILLGTG
+283 LGVG

-298 TIYGRYA
+298 TLVGRYA

-412 SFMNIYFLFNQSPAI
+412 SFFNIYGLLNQSPAI

-442 FAFLGLSIMLYSPYA
+442 FTFLGLSIMLYSPYA
-457 TLGIIPFMIAKAII
+457 TLGIIPFMIAKSII

-605 IIFILGILRGHHIKD
+605 IIFMMGIFRGYIEL

-625 YLEQIKSFGK
+625 YLEQIKTFGK
-635 VNIEDMAVNKTFNT
+635 VNMEYMAVNKTFNT
-649 KLPSSQFFKDT
+649 KNNSWQLRTITCQDINNSIFFKY
-660 DNSVFFKFIAK
+660 IAK
-671 DSKK
+671 ESKK

>member
-1 MISKNKN
+1 MISKNK
-8 LFLKIYILFL
+8 KLFL

-28 YIALI
+28 SVALI
-33 ILQILGSKN
+33 VLQILGSKN

-50 NLEIDRTLE
+50 NLNIERMLNLYDLE
-59 LNNLNDIRKDFTVDG
+59 NINNE
-74 KLDEESIKNYLL
+74 LDEEGIKNYLF
-86 TNEDIANYIYH
+86 TNENITNYIYH

-125 MKNAEMEEN
+125 MENAEMEEN

-143 DKKTIEEDKIDNIN
+143 DKKEISEEKIDNIN
-157 YILKIKINIIKYVIY
+157 YILKIKINIIRYVIY

-259 KHYNIL
+259 KHYNISC
-265 YNFNLFSLILLF
+265 NFNLFSFILLF

-283 SILLGTG
+283 VILLGVG

-332 WIIPAIFGKIFNYN
+332 WIIPTIFGKIFNYN

-442 FAFLGLSIMLYSPYA
+442 FTFLGLSIMLYSPYA

-476 KNELKNIFSVSNI
+476 KNELKNIFSISNI

-539 LFKYNKK
+539 LFKYNKE
-546 NYLFYVS
+546 NYLFYIS

-559 VSLIQYSGDHNF
+559 ISLIQYSGDHNF

-605 IIFILGILRGHHIKD
+605 IIFILGILRGYTKV

-635 VNIEDMAVNKTFNT
+635 VNMEDMAVNKTFNT
-649 KLPSSQFFKDT
+649 KNNSWHLRTITCQDIDNLIFFKY
-660 DNSVFFKFIAK
+660 IAK

>member
-1 MISKNKN
+1 MIFKNKK
-8 LFLKIYILFL
+8 LFLKIYIP
-18 KIYILFVIII
+18 FVIII
-28 YIALI
+28 SIALI
-33 ILQILGSKN
+33 VLQILGSKK
-42 RVGYLTDF
+42 RIGYLTDF
-50 NLEIDRTLE
+50 NLNIERMLNLYDLE
-59 LNNLNDIRKDFTVDG
+59 NIIEDFTVDG
-74 KLDEESIKNYLL
+74 KLDEENIKNYLL
-86 TNEDIANYIYH
+86 TNENITNYIYH

-125 MKNAEMEEN
+125 MQNAEMEEN

-143 DKKTIEEDKIDNIN
+143 DKKEINEEKIDNIN
-157 YILKIKINIIKYVIY
+157 YILKTKINIIKYVIY

-228 IFLITWVKY
+228 IFLITCVKY

-259 KHYNIL
+259 KHYNIS

-277 IIITVW
+277 IVITIWVII
-283 SILLGTG
+283 LGVG

-402 GKGLLTVFAT
+402 GKGVLTTFAT
-412 SFMNIYFLFNQSPAI
+412 SFLIICNIFNQGPAI
-427 YLMSVLFLLQKNSFN
+427 YLMSILFLLQKNSFN
-442 FAFLGLSIMLYSPYA
+442 FTFSGLSIMLYSPYA
-457 TLGIIPFMIAKAII
+457 TLGIIPFMIAKSII

-605 IIFILGILRGHHIKD
+605 IIFILGIVRGYRDKL

-625 YLEQIKSFGK
+625 YLEQIKTFGK
-635 VNIEDMAVNKTFNT
+635 INMEDMAVNKTFNT
-649 KLPSSQFFKDT
+649 KNNSWHLITITCQDMDNSTFFKY
-660 DNSVFFKFIAK
+660 IAK
-671 DSKK
+671 ENKK

>member
-1 MISKNKN
+1 MISKNKK
-8 LFLKIYILFL
+8 LFLKIYIP
-18 KIYILFVIII
+18 FVILTI
-28 YIALI
+28 IALI
-33 ILQILGSKN
+33 VLQILGSKK

-50 NLEIDRTLE
+50 SLVVDKTMK
-59 LNNLNDIRKDFTVDG
+59 LNNSENIT
-74 KLDEESIKNYLL
+74 NYV
-86 TNEDIANYIYH
+86 YH
-97 FRIRYYDKTFRNNDI
+97 FRIRYYDKVFRNNDI

-125 MKNAEMEEN
+125 MENAEMEYK

-143 DKKTIEEDKIDNIN
+143 NRKTIEEERIDNIN

-259 KHYNIL
+259 KYYNIS

-283 SILLGTG
+283 VILLGVG

-365 LLSIYLNKIK
+365 LLSIYFNKVK
-375 TKQIFIIFLIFILF
+375 PKFIFIILLIFILF

-394 IFHKEGNF
+394 IFHIEGNT
-402 GKGLLTVFAT
+402 GSGLLTYFST
-412 SFMNIYFLFNQSPAI
+412 SLGNIAYYFNQGPAI

-512 LRFVLTDYPVLYLIE
+512 LRFVLMYYPVLYLIE
-527 LFMIKFGIIFIL
+527 LFTIKFGIIFIL

-635 VNIEDMAVNKTFNT
+635 VNIEDMAWNKTFNT
-649 KLPSSQFFKDT
+649 KLPSSQFICKDM

-671 DSKK
+671 DNKK

>member
-1 MISKNKN
+1 MISKNK
-8 LFLKIYILFL
+8 KLFL

-28 YIALI
+28 SVALI

-50 NLEIDRTLE
+50 NLEIYKTLE

-74 KLDEESIKNYLL
+74 KLDEENIKNYLL
-86 TNEDIANYIYH
+86 TNENITNYIYH
-97 FRIRYYDKTFRNNDI
+97 FRIRYYDKVFRNSDI

-125 MKNAEMEEN
+125 MKNAEMEYK

-143 DKKTIEEDKIDNIN
+143 DRKTIEEDKIDNIN
-157 YILKIKINIIKYVIY
+157 YILKIKINIIRYVIY

-237 FISIPSLI
+237 IISIPTLI

-259 KHYNIL
+259 KHYNIS

-277 IIITVW
+277 IVITIWVII
-283 SILLGTG
+283 LGVG
-290 NICLPSGD
+290 NICLPHHD
-298 TIYGRYA
+298 TLNGRYA
-305 VFKDLIEFPFPIIYP
+305 FFKDLIDFNHPLIYP
-320 ENGYGFVYYFAH
+320 ESGYGFVYYFAH

-365 LLSIYLNKIK
+365 LLSIYFNKVK
-375 TKQIFIIFLIFILF
+375 PKFIFIILLIFILF
-389 VPPSL
+389 TPPSL
-394 IFHKEGNF
+394 IFHIEGNT
-402 GKGLLTVFAT
+402 GSGLLTYFST
-412 SFMNIYFLFNQSPAI
+412 SLGNIAAYFNQGPAI

-625 YLEQIKSFGK
+625 YLKQIKTFGK
-635 VNIEDMAVNKTFNT
+635 VNMEDMAVNKTFNT
-649 KLPSSQFFKDT
+649 KNNSWHLITITCQDIDNSTFFKY
-660 DNSVFFKFIAK
+660 IAK
-671 DSKK
+671 DNKK

>member
-8 LFLKIYILFL
+8 LFLKIYIP
-18 KIYILFVIII
+18 FVIII
-28 YIALI
+28 SIALI
-33 ILQILGSKN
+33 ILQILGSKK

-50 NLEIDRTLE
+50 NLNIERMLNLYDLE
-59 LNNLNDIRKDFTVDG
+59 NIIEDFTVDG
-74 KLDEESIKNYLL
+74 KLDEESIKNYFL
-86 TNEDIANYIYH
+86 TNENITNYVHH

-125 MKNAEMEEN
+125 MKNAKMEEN

-143 DKKTIEEDKIDNIN
+143 DKKEINEEKIDNIN

-237 FISIPSLI
+237 IISIPTLI

-259 KHYNIL
+259 KHYNIS

-277 IIITVW
+277 IVITIWVII
-283 SILLGTG
+283 LGVG

-298 TIYGRYA
+298 TLVGRYA

-412 SFMNIYFLFNQSPAI
+412 SFFNIYGLLNQSPAI

-442 FAFLGLSIMLYSPYA
+442 FTFLGLSIMLYSPYA
-457 TLGIIPFMIAKAII
+457 TLGIIPFMIAKSII

-605 IIFILGILRGHHIKD
+605 IIFMMGIFRGYIEL

-625 YLEQIKSFGK
+625 YLEQIKTFGK
-635 VNIEDMAVNKTFNT
+635 VNMEYMAVNKTFNT
-649 KLPSSQFFKDT
+649 KNNSWQLRTITCQDINNSIFFKY
-660 DNSVFFKFIAK
+660 IAK
-671 DSKK
+671 ESKK